1 MQKIANTIQITLTT
15 NECRNCGSIADS
27 WVKNPGKDTKVEE
40 TKQTE
45 MSQEKAALLSS
56 CKTTE
61 NKQHIYITKTDTQ
74 QSLRNNFTNARH
86 KLMCAHITLRKS
98 YKMQTFHWVIK

>member
-1 MQKIANTIQITLTT
+1 VQKIANTIQITLTT

-45 MSQEKAALLSS
+45 I
-56 CKTTE
+56 
-61 NKQHIYITKTDTQ
+61 NG
-74 QSLRNNFTNARH
+74 
-86 KLMCAHITLRKS
+86 
-98 YKMQTFHWVIK
+98 

>member
-45 MSQEKAALLSS
+45 MSQGKGSIIKFMQNNRKQATYIHNKNRHAAKFAQQFHQR
-56 CKTTE
+56 KT
-61 NKQHIYITKTDTQ
+61 
-74 QSLRNNFTNARH
+74 
-86 KLMCAHITLRKS
+86 
-98 YKMQTFHWVIK
+98 